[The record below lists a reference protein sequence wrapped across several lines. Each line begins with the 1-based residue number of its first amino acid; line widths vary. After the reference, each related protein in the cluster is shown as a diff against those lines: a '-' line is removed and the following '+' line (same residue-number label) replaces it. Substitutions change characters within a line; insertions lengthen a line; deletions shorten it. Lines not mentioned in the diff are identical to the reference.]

1 MNRCPRALRSWSVW
15 LLLAPAACTSTR
27 PARPLDAPREAEAA
41 ASAVPVEPGVSRR
54 LAEYRRQQ
62 LSGLSYALALTVPA
76 DKQADIQAVEVIRF
90 RLQSA
95 AQPLQLDFKEQTERL
110 RRLTVNGR
118 AVAIDHRAEHLVVP
132 AAALRVGANEI
143 GLEFRAGN
151 LSLNRNDDFLYTLLV
166 PDRARTVFPVFD
178 QPDLKASFKLTLDV
192 PTGWQALANAP
203 LDSTQLKL
211 DGLLPGSTTYFFAPS
226 DTISTYLFG
235 FVAGRFQTAE
245 SPAAVGPVAG
255 RNLHL
260 LHRETD
266 ADKLRLSL
274 PAIFQIHR
282 AALGFL
288 EQYTGIPYPFKK
300 LDFAALPD
308 FQYGGMEHVGAIDY
322 KASTLFLDAGA
333 TQDQLLARSSLV
345 SHETAHMW
353 FGDLV
358 TMRWF
363 DDVWMKEVFANF
375 MADKITQVAVPGANY
390 DLKFVVDHF
399 PAAYG
404 VDRTAGANAIRQP
417 LANLQDAGSL
427 YGNIIYHKAPI
438 MMRQLE
444 RLMGEDAFRE
454 GLREYLRT
462 YARGNA
468 TWPDLIRMLD
478 ARTPA
483 DLQAW
488 NQVWVNQPGRPVF
501 DYTLHTSGGSISSLT
516 LTQRAED
523 GSTRLWPQRCEVQLV
538 YPDGRSKELTVNLTQ
553 PEVTVPAAAGEPV
566 PLFVLFNSSGLG
578 YGVFPVDDQLGV
590 PRSYSYK
597 EMGQVLGQRFALL
610 PSPVAR
616 AASYV
621 NLYENVLSRRYL
633 TPRTLLDVYR
643 QRLLHEPEE
652 LNLKLLTAQLGD
664 LYWKFLRPEQRQALA
679 ATLEQELW
687 YALERNPAPN
697 QKKLLFKTYQ
707 SVALSRTAQQRLYQ
721 IWDGQQPPAGVKLTE
736 DDYTA
741 LALALAVRDY
751 PAPDPILPRQL
762 ARIQN
767 PDRQQRL
774 RFLMPALAPEQA
786 TRDHFFASLADAHNR
801 EKEAWVVTA
810 LGYLHHPLRAAASE
824 QYLPQSLALLEEIQQ
839 TGDIFFPHNWLQATL
854 GYYQTPT
861 AACTV
866 RGFLAAHPQY
876 NPRLRAKLQ
885 QAADDLL
892 RAEQLTGQ

>member
-1 MNRCPRALRSWSVW
+1 MNRRYILLRPWATG
-15 LLLAPAACTSTR
+15 LLLGCAACTSTR
-27 PARPLDAPREAEAA
+27 PLPLDVPRETEAVA
-41 ASAVPVEPGVSRR
+41 AVPVEPGVSRL
-54 LAEYRRQQ
+54 LARYRRQQ
-62 LSGLSYALALTVPA
+62 LSGLGYALALTVPA
-76 DKQADIQAVEVIRF
+76 DRQQDIQATEIIRF
-90 RLQSA
+90 QLKST
-95 AQPLQLDFKEQTERL
+95 AQPLQLDFREQAERL
-110 RRLTVNGR
+110 QRLTVNGR
-118 AVAIDHRAEHLVVP
+118 AVPIDHREEHLIIP
-132 AAALRVGANEI
+132 AAALRVGSNEI
-143 GLEFRAGN
+143 GIEFRAGN
-151 LSLNRNDDFLYTLLV
+151 LSLNRTDEYLYTLLV

-178 QPDLKASFKLTLDV
+178 QPDLKASFQLTLSV
-192 PTGWQALANAP
+192 PEGWQALANAP
-203 LDSTQLKL
+203 LTSASPSSAV
-211 DGLLPGSTTYFFAPS
+211 PGAKTYAFAPS
-226 DTISTYLFG
+226 DTISTYLFS
-235 FVAGRFQTAE
+235 FVAGKFQPAE
-245 SPAAVGPVAG
+245 SPVTDGPVAG
-255 RNLHL
+255 RNMHL

-274 PAIFQIHR
+274 PAIFRIHR
-282 AALGFL
+282 DALTFL
-288 EQYTGIPYPFKK
+288 EAYTALPYPFQK

-333 TQDQLLARSSLV
+333 TQDQLLARSNLI

-375 MADKITQVAVPGANY
+375 MADKITQVAVPGASY
-390 DLKFVVDHF
+390 DLKFVVDHY

-404 VDRTAGANAIRQP
+404 VDRTAGANAIRQ
-417 LANLQDAGSL
+417 NLDNLKDAGSL

-444 RLMGEDAFRE
+444 RLMGEEAFRN

-462 YARGNA
+462 YAHGNA
-468 TWPDLIRMLD
+468 TWPDLIRLLD

-501 DYTLHTSGGSISSLT
+501 DYQLKTDGQQISSLT

-523 GSTRLWPQRCEVQLV
+523 GSNRLWPQLFEVQLV
-538 YPDGRSKELTVNLTQ
+538 YADGRSKTLTVNMDQ
-553 PEVTVPAAAGEPV
+553 PQVTVPEAAGQPV
-566 PLFVLFNSSGLG
+566 PLFVLFNATGLG
-578 YGVFPVDDQLGV
+578 YGVFPIDDQLGV
-590 PRSYSYK
+590 ERKASYQ
-597 EMGQVLGQRFALL
+597 EMGQVLGYRLAQL
-610 PSPVAR
+610 PAPVAR

-633 TPRTLLDVYR
+633 TPRALLDVYR
-643 QRLLHEPEE
+643 QRLLHEREE
-652 LNLKLLTAQLGD
+652 LNLKLLTSQLGD
-664 LYWKFLRPEQRQALA
+664 LYWKFLTPTQRTALA
-679 ATLEQELW
+679 PTLEQELW
-687 YALERNPAPN
+687 YALEQNPAPN
-697 QKKLLFKTYQ
+697 QKKLLFRAYQ
-707 SVALSRTAQQRLYQ
+707 SVALSRAAQQRLYQ
-721 IWDGQQPPAGVKLTE
+721 VWERQQPPAGVRLTE

-751 PAPDPILPRQL
+751 PTPEPILPRQL

-786 TRDHFFASLADAHNR
+786 TRDQFFAGLTDQRNR
-801 EKEAWVVTA
+801 EKEAWVVSA
-810 LGYLHHPLRAAASE
+810 LGYLHHPLRVAASE
-824 QYLPQSLALLEEIQQ
+824 KYLPQSLALLEEIQQ
-839 TGDIFFPHNWLQATL
+839 TGDIFFPYSWLQATL

-861 AACTV
+861 AADIV
-866 RGFLAAHPQY
+866 RNFLTTHPQL
-876 NPRLRAKLQ
+876 NPKLRAKLQ

-892 RAEQLTGQ
+892 RAEQLAAQ